1 MTILSKKSIKEYIKK
16 GKIKFDPLIK
26 ESQIDRSSVDLTLD
40 DTFWVFKEKYI
51 HAKGVVCL
59 DKINY
64 KNAFKKIKADHIILH
79 SQEMCLG
86 ITKEKIII
94 DKDIAGRLEG
104 RSRYARMGLTVH
116 ITSSIHHPNS
126 KNAIVLEIVNVAPF
140 PIKLSK
146 GMKVSQIVFHK
157 VE

>member
-1 MTILSKKSIKEYIKK
+1 MTVLSKRSIKEYIKK
-16 GKIKFDPLIK
+16 KKIKFVPNIK
-26 ESQIDRSSVDLTLD
+26 DSQIDKSSVDLTLD
-40 DTFWVFKEKYI
+40 NTFWILKDRYKKSKNPI
-51 HAKGVVCL
+51 SL
-59 DKINY
+59 DKVSY
-64 KNAFKKIKADHIILH
+64 KTAFKKIKQNYIILN

-116 ITSSIHHPNS
+116 ITSSVHHPNS

-140 PIKLSK
+140 PIKLNA
-146 GMKVSQIVFHK
+146 GMKISQIVFHK